1 MFSKR
6 INKLSPSLTIAISQ
20 KARELKAQGRDILAF
35 SAGEPD
41 FDTPEVIKYE
51 AIRAITNGWTKY
63 TNVAGIPELLEAIHI
78 KLKRDNHLDYD
89 LDEIISS
96 NGAKQSLANIFAC
109 ILDKNDEVIIPAP
122 YWVTYPELVK
132 YNDGIPVIVETDE
145 STGFKITA
153 EMLKKA
159 ITPKTK
165 ALILTTPSNP
175 TGAVYSKEELKALS
189 EVLKDTNIWI
199 ISDEMYEKLIFEGK
213 FTSVASINEDM
224 LNRTITVNG
233 LSKSHAMTGWRFG
246 YCASKNKELVKNMI
260 KLQSQTTSNINT
272 ITQKA
277 AIPALIGKADIDVE
291 NMRKEFKKRRDF
303 VYEAFNSIK
312 GLSAAKPHGAFY
324 IFVNHKKIS
333 EESLSFALDL
343 LEEKGV
349 AVVPGVGFGSEGY
362 FRFSF
367 ATDFETIN
375 RGIQR
380 IEEFVKELI

>member
-20 KARELKAQGRDILAF
+20 KARELKSQGRDILAF

-41 FDTPEVIKYE
+41 FDTPEVIKYA
-51 AIRAITNGWTKY
+51 AIKAITDGFTKY

-89 LDEIISS
+89 LDEIIAS

-109 ILDKNDEVIIPAP
+109 ILDENDEVIIPAP

-132 YNDGIPVIVETDE
+132 YNDGVPVIVETDE
-145 STGFKITA
+145 STGFKITP

-175 TGAVYSKEELKALS
+175 TGAVYSKKELEGLA
-189 EVLKDTNIWI
+189 EVLKDTNIWVV
-199 ISDEMYEKLIFEGK
+199 SDEMYEKLIFEGK

-272 ITQKA
+272 VTQKA
-277 AIPALIGKADIDVE
+277 AIPALIGKADSDVE
-291 NMRKEFKKRRDF
+291 HMRKEFKKRRDF

-324 IFVNHKKIS
+324 IFVNHKKVA
-333 EESLSFALDL
+333 EESLNFALDL

-349 AVVPGVGFGSEGY
+349 AVVPGIGFGSEGY

-375 RGIQR
+375 KGIQR
-380 IEEFVKELI
+380 IEEFVKELL

>member
-6 INKLSPSLTIAISQ
+6 IEKLSPSLTIAISQ

-51 AIRAITNGWTKY
+51 AIKAITDGFTKY
-63 TNVAGIPELLEAIHI
+63 TNVAGIPELLEAIKI

-89 LDEIISS
+89 LDEIIAS
-96 NGAKQSLANIFAC
+96 NGAKQSLFNIFAC
-109 ILDKNDEVIIPAP
+109 IIDEGDEVIIPAP

-132 YNDGIPVIVETDE
+132 YHGGVPISIQTDE

-153 EMLKKA
+153 EMLKNT

-165 ALILTTPSNP
+165 ALVLTTPSNP
-175 TGAVYSKEELKALS
+175 TGAVYTKEELKEIA
-189 EVLKDTNIWI
+189 EVLKDTDIWV
-199 ISDEMYEKLIFEGK
+199 ISDEMYEKLVFDGE
-213 FTSVASINEDM
+213 FTATASISDDM
-224 LNRTITVNG
+224 LQRTITVNG

-260 KLQSQTTSNINT
+260 KLQSQSTSNICT

-277 AIPALIGKADIDVE
+277 AIPALLGKADSDVE
-291 NMRKEFKKRRDF
+291 AMRKEFKRRRDF
-303 VYEAFNSIK
+303 VYEAFNSIE

-324 IFVNHKKIS
+324 IFVNHKEILEDS
-333 EESLSFALDL
+333 MAFALDL

-349 AVVPGVGFGSEGY
+349 AVVPGIGFGSEGY

-375 RGIQR
+375 KGIKR
-380 IEEFVKELI
+380 IEEFVKEIS

>member
-6 INKLSPSLTIAISQ
+6 IDKLSPSLTIAISQ

-51 AIRAITNGWTKY
+51 AIKAITDGFTKY
-63 TNVAGIPELLEAIHI
+63 TNVAGIPELLEAIKI

-89 LDEIISS
+89 LDEIIAS
-96 NGAKQSLANIFAC
+96 NGAKQSLFNIMAVL
-109 ILDKNDEVIIPAP
+109 IEKDDEVIIPSP

-132 YNDGIPVIVETDE
+132 YHDGKVVTIPTTET
-145 STGFKITA
+145 TNFKITA
-153 EMLKKA
+153 EMLQKA
-159 ITPKTK
+159 ITKKTK
-165 ALILTTPSNP
+165 MLILTTPSNP
-175 TGAVYSKEELKALS
+175 TGAVYTKAELEEIAK
-189 EVLKDTNIWI
+189 VLKGTNIWVV
-199 ISDEMYEKLIFEGK
+199 SDEMYEKLLYDKEFV
-213 FTSVASINEDM
+213 SVASINDDM

-246 YCASKNKELVKNMI
+246 YCATKNKDLVKAMN
-260 KLQSQTTSNINT
+260 KLQSQMTSNINS

-277 AIPALIGKADIDVE
+277 AIGALLGKADADVE
-291 NMRKEFKKRRDF
+291 YMKSEFKKRRDF
-303 VYEAFNSIK
+303 VYESFNSIE
-312 GLSAAKPHGAFY
+312 GLKAAKPDGAFY
-324 IFVNHKKIS
+324 IFVNHS
-333 EESLSFALDL
+333 ELTKDSMEFALNL

-367 ATDFETIN
+367 ATDFETIH
-375 RGIQR
+375 RGINR
-380 IEEFVKELI
+380 IEEFVKEFK